1 MDDRRYYR
9 GGPSLA
15 PTAKDYRIDKNT
27 GLLSTGRGVSVRDVP
42 TGLASFGGPYEVGPL
57 PPELHA
63 VRVGKD
69 PHHFEI
75 APAAPMTL
83 GEFVAALSRL
93 TLTPV

>member
-1 MDDRRYYR
+1 MGDRRYYR

-42 TGLASFGGPYEVGPL
+42 TGLESFGGAYEVGPL

-63 VRVGKD
+63 VQIGKD
-69 PHHFEI
+69 PHHFEV
-75 APAAPMTL
+75 APAVPMTL
-83 GEFVAALSRL
+83 DEFSQALGRL
-93 TLTPV
+93 TLVPV